1 MLWRQLT
8 GSNHHPSATRIAET
22 HSLFM
27 ISMCIV
33 GRDSI
38 HHGKIKQCQPPG
50 QNHIPASFQTGMSR
64 ISFIVNGWMT
74 IVDLKKRFSPELHQL
89 LGSDCPPKVWVI
101 EMRHQHLASFLTPLQ
116 NHIQIVLHDIQ
127 DRVSTLWFQ
136 YLIQL
141 GHVDVNWRGKIAVGN
156 FLALQNQ
163 ESVWLIEE
171 RRILA
176 EGFQPD
182 LQLSSILPA
191 LYPIGTKS
199 SNILFISPD
208 TSFVGK
214 YI

>member
-1 MLWRQLT
+1 
-8 GSNHHPSATRIAET
+8 
-22 HSLFM
+22 
-27 ISMCIV
+27 
-33 GRDSI
+33 
-38 HHGKIKQCQPPG
+38 
-50 QNHIPASFQTGMSR
+50 MSR

-89 LGSDCPPKVWVI
+89 LGSDCPPKVWMI
-101 EMRHQHLASFLTPLQ
+101 EMRHQHLASFLAPLQ

-136 YLIQL
+136 YLIQV
-141 GHVDVNWRGKIAVGN
+141 GHVDVNRRGKIAVGD

-163 ESVWLIEE
+163 ESIRLIEE

-208 TSFVGK
+208 TAFVGK
-214 YI
+214 YIRPAFAALDDIVVRKHREVVSMVMIPIHDHFGIIVPITPKRMRMQVTLPPSRR